1 MMPRFLIDA
10 HSHVQRGEPVDRK
23 RVLEFLLA
31 DVPKAH
37 ARPAT
42 NTKTAHRLPSS
53 ASEKESDGEPEI
65 PNGRGAAASEEE
77 SDSEP
82 EMPNGRGAVASEE
95 ESDSEPEMPNGR
107 GVVASGRGAGVDTE
121 SESEADGW
129 EGEGVSGN
137 ETDDTDGSGADSSEP
152 EMARGSDSEVG
163 SESDSEPDPVN
174 RLPVKPDRGA
184 GEAADVDIS
193 LASGASAR
201 ASQGAL
207 FVSLLWCLLVSVV
220 GWCGL

>member
-10 HSHVQRGEPVDRK
+10 HSHAQRGEPVDRK

-42 NTKTAHRLPSS
+42 NTKSAHRLPSS
-53 ASEKESDGEPEI
+53 ASEEESDSEPEM

-95 ESDSEPEMPNGR
+95 DLDSEPEMPN
-107 GVVASGRGAGVDTE
+107 GRGAGVDTE

-129 EGEGVSGN
+129 EGEGVSAN
-137 ETDDTDGSGADSSEP
+137 EADDTDGSGADSSEP
-152 EMARGSDSEVG
+152 ELARGSDSEVG
-163 SESDSEPDPVN
+163 SESDSEPSPVD
-174 RLPVKPDRGA
+174 RLPVKPGRGA
-184 GEAADVDIS
+184 GEAADVDVS

-207 FVSLLWCLLVSVV
+207 FVSLLRCVLVSAV
-220 GWCGL
+220 GWCG